1 MRDRVKPD
9 ILNDLVKPDLPS
21 LKTNGAFMPITA
33 IPTIAVFPEEKL
45 TQEQK
50 IEKWVW
56 QYCRSLENNYENY
69 HVSMAAN
76 YTSDYSKKQLEDVK
90 NGTANL
96 MKFRMESGRKYWK
109 IIQQDYDTFRDRNE
123 YRDGGVHAFVNKKTG
138 EVYKPASWKSPHTK
152 YVRFDLRIINDRAKL
167 HDPNFTGW
175 AGGYLY
181 LR

>member
-1 MRDRVKPD
+1 
-9 ILNDLVKPDLPS
+9 
-21 LKTNGAFMPITA
+21 MPVTA

-45 TQEQK
+45 TLDQK

-69 HVSMAAN
+69 HVRMASN
-76 YTSDYSKKQLEDVK
+76 YTSEYSKKQLEDVK

-109 IIQQDYDTFRDRNE
+109 IIQQDYDTFQDRNE
-123 YRDGGVHAFVNKKTG
+123 YRDGSVHAFVNKKTG

>member
-1 MRDRVKPD
+1 
-9 ILNDLVKPDLPS
+9 
-21 LKTNGAFMPITA
+21 MPITA

-45 TQEQK
+45 TLDQK

-56 QYCRSLENNYENY
+56 QYCRSLEQNYEAY
-69 HVSMAAN
+69 HRRMI
-76 YTSDYSKKQLEDVK
+76 TSNSQRYYGDLSQYAKDQLEALN

-96 MKFRMESGRKYWK
+96 MKFRMEFGRKYIK
-109 IIQQDYDTFRDRNE
+109 IIQQDYDTFQDRNE
-123 YRDGGVHAFVNKKTG
+123 YRDGSVHAFVNKKTG

>member
-1 MRDRVKPD
+1 
-9 ILNDLVKPDLPS
+9 
-21 LKTNGAFMPITA
+21 MPITA

-45 TQEQK
+45 TLDQR

-56 QYCRSLENNYENY
+56 QLCRSLEQNYEGY
-69 HVSMAAN
+69 HVRSHQN
-76 YTSDYSKKQLEDVK
+76 FTSEYAKKRLEDVK

-96 MKFRMESGRKYWK
+96 MRFRMESGRKYWK

>member
-1 MRDRVKPD
+1 MSTLPER
-9 ILNDLVKPDLPS
+9 ILDWTETYCES
-21 LKTNGAFMPITA
+21 LT
-33 IPTIAVFPEEKL
+33 
-45 TQEQK
+45 
-50 IEKWVW
+50 
-56 QYCRSLENNYENY
+56 ENY
-69 HVSMAAN
+69 KQHSVRMHQN
-76 YTSDYSKKQLEDVK
+76 FTSEWSKDQLESIK